1 MTRANFYVIGAARSG
16 TTSLHHYLGQH
27 PEIYMCPVKEP
38 NFYAFDG
45 STAHLRGPS
54 AQWLSDHSVVSRSA
68 YAALFENAGNARAI
82 GEVSPLYLSTAGSA
96 ERIQHENPGAK
107 MVAILRH
114 PVDRAFAS
122 FVAHRREGWEP
133 CANFREAFDD
143 DGRRVEE
150 GWVLQSLFSA
160 GCYAEKLT
168 PYYQRFL
175 STQIRVYLYEDLVQA
190 PAALMADLFAFLDVD
205 SDFVPDLASRYN
217 ESGEIRNPLVALLWK
232 HSYRLRRELRRFL
245 PKSLRDLAY
254 ARITR
259 DLHRPYL
266 DDRLRAEL
274 TERYRDEIVR
284 LQNMIDRDLSHWLRE
299 RCSAVP

>member
-16 TTSLHHYLGQH
+16 TTSLQHYLGQH

-38 NFYAFDG
+38 SFYAFDG
-45 STAHLRGPS
+45 STADLRGPA
-54 AQWLSDHSVVSRSA
+54 AQWLSDHSVVTRSA
-68 YAALFENAGNARAI
+68 YAALFENAGDARAI
-82 GEVSPLYLSTAGSA
+82 GEVSPLYLLTTGSA
-96 ERIQHENPGAK
+96 ERIRRENPGAK

-114 PVDRAFAS
+114 PADRAFAS

-133 CANFREAFDD
+133 CATFREALEDEA
-143 DGRRVEE
+143 RRVEE
-150 GWVLQSLFSA
+150 GWVLQCLFSA

-168 PYYQRFL
+168 PYYQRFS
-175 STQIRVYLYEDLVQA
+175 STQIRVYLYDDLVQA

-205 SDFVPDLASRYN
+205 ADFVPDLATRYN
-217 ESGEIRNPLVALLWK
+217 ASGEIQNPLMGLFWK
-232 HSYRLRRELRRFL
+232 HSYRLRRQMRPFL
-245 PKSLRDLAY
+245 PTSLRDLAY

-259 DLHRPYL
+259 DLYKPHL

-284 LQNMIDRDLSHWLRE
+284 LQNIIDRDLSHWL
-299 RCSAVP
+299 SDSPSPVL